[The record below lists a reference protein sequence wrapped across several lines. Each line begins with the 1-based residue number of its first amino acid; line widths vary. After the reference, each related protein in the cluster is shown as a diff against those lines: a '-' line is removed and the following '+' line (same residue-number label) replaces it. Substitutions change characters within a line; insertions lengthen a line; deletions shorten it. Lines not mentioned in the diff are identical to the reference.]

1 MSTAPHINTAQH
13 PTCADEGAQPTTT
26 TGAGLTPAQW
36 AALRDAERDA
46 WLPLLI
52 LVGVVASIALS
63 ILKPWGFA

>member
-1 MSTAPHINTAQH
+1 MSTAPQNPA
-13 PTCADEGAQPTTT
+13 CAEEGAQPTTT
-26 TGAGLTPAQW
+26 TTAGAGLTPAQW

-52 LVGVVASIALS
+52 LVGVVAGIALS

>member
-13 PTCADEGAQPTTT
+13 PACADEGAQPTT

-52 LVGVVASIALS
+52 VVGVVAGIALS
-63 ILKPWGFA
+63 ILRPWGFA